1 MPLQRETWEEPHMIF
16 LLFFFFTSGQSGAFT
31 RGHRDQQEQA
41 QHWLCTTAWELEAP
55 LKLPSLLFLSFS
67 LPQTGVYLDPMRNL
81 LIIMEPF
88 VIP

>member
-1 MPLQRETWEEPHMIF
+1 MPLQGETQEEPQMIF
-16 LLFFFFTSGQSGAFT
+16 FISEVSL

-41 QHWLCTTAWELEAP
+41 QHWLCTTARELEAP

-67 LPQTGVYLDPMRNL
+67 LPQTGVYLDPVRNL
-81 LIIMEPF
+81 LTIMEPF